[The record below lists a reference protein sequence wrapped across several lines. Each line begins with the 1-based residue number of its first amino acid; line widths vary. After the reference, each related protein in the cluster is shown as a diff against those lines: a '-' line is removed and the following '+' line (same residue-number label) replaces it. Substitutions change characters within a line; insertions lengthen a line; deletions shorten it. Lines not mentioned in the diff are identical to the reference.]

1 MLVAQSIRMK
11 MLHRTSY
18 HPRRNVCFTA
28 MYLRSLSPRLTSPAI
43 YKMRHRR
50 PFVVASHHRRCS
62 LPTSFSHLQM

>member
-1 MLVAQSIRMK
+1 MLVAQSIRME

-28 MYLRSLSPRLTSPAI
+28 IYLRSLSPRLTSPAI

-50 PFVVASHHRRCS
+50 PFVVA
-62 LPTSFSHLQM
+62 